1 MKTLIPAAIR
11 CSLMFTAVTALSIV
25 YPASVQAVPITY
37 QYTGNPFTFVT
48 DPPYTTSDFVT
59 AMVTL
64 AGPLGK
70 NRPLTLVTPTAFTLS
85 DGVQTITNLTSTS
98 FLFRFA
104 TGPTGA
110 ITVWGIVVAIG
121 QGDGRAQIFTIN
133 EPVFVADA
141 GTTVLGTFLGLNRRD
156 PGTWSVSGGV
166 ADAGSQ
172 QATIRSGALVAG
184 YRLQDRPSLV
194 RSLADRRYILRDLRT
209 GERHTLPLNIRVPRC
224 LQMSQ

>member
-1 MKTLIPAAIR
+1 M
-11 CSLMFTAVTALSIV
+11 
-25 YPASVQAVPITY
+25 
-37 QYTGNPFTFVT
+37 
-48 DPPYTTSDFVT
+48 
-59 AMVTL
+59 
-64 AGPLGK
+64 
-70 NRPLTLVTPTAFTLS
+70 
-85 DGVQTITNLTSTS
+85 QTITNLTSTS

-166 ADAGSQ
+166 ADAGSTLSLMTLTLT
-172 QATIRSGALVAG
+172 ALGLVA
-184 YRLQDRPSLV
+184 
-194 RSLADRRYILRDLRT
+194 RRFQRAA
-209 GERHTLPLNIRVPRC
+209 G
-224 LQMSQ
+224 